1 MKISNLLYMGALS
14 TLALVS
20 CTNNDDN
27 SEWYGSEGIV
37 FTTAI
42 QSRVSGNTWNAN
54 DEVGIYM
61 MNAGGTIDA
70 ATAQNKK
77 YIAQTNGTLTAASG
91 NGIYLP
97 ESGSVDFIAYYPY
110 TTSVSGNKIA
120 VNVPLPKLNSPSVL
134 IPFMSIVSPFKV
146 SIVASFDTLMV
157 IFDNL

>member
-14 TLALVS
+14 TLALMS

-61 MNAGGTIDA
+61 MNAGSELRLQPHKTKSTLHRP
-70 ATAQNKK
+70 TAH
-77 YIAQTNGTLTAASG
+77 
-91 NGIYLP
+91 
-97 ESGSVDFIAYYPY
+97 
-110 TTSVSGNKIA
+110 
-120 VNVPLPKLNSPSVL
+120 
-134 IPFMSIVSPFKV
+134 
-146 SIVASFDTLMV
+146 
-157 IFDNL
+157 